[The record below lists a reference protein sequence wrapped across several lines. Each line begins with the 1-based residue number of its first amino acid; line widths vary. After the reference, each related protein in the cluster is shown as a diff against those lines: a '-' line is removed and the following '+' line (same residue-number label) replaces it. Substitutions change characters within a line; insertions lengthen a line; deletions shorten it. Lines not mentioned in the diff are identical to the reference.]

1 LEDREEKDEEED
13 DINLRAIL
21 KPSVRGGEKASSA
34 GFTRSDGKSTGKQDR
49 KILVDSSVSS
59 VKKGNGMTHRDQSG
73 IKSETKT
80 SYGAEK
86 KECLSASKS
95 TGRLELKAQ
104 VLKTK
109 VTASGMPEAPVNRPN
124 SRSSVESRPAT
135 PSHAHNGRSS
145 LDSTQ
150 IKTTKN
156 PLDKSANP
164 QCKNSK
170 SSADRPANTIS
181 GLDSKTSRN
190 RTVNSLKM
198 LDSKAVLDITS
209 HDWPSSAAFPD
220 ISDHELSSTAASLGL
235 HLANVPVSL
244 SSKVGAHIDQMESYT
259 VAFYKTI

>member
-21 KPSVRGGEKASSA
+21 KPSVRGGEKASS
-34 GFTRSDGKSTGKQDR
+34 GFTRSGGKSSGKQDR
-49 KILVDSSVSS
+49 KSLVENPIKISVE
-59 VKKGNGMTHRDQSG
+59 KRKGMTNKDQSASHG
-73 IKSETKT
+73 GTKSETKAL
-80 SYGAEK
+80 YWVEK
-86 KECLSASKS
+86 QECLSASKS
-95 TGRLELKAQ
+95 TGRPELKAQ
-104 VLKTK
+104 VLRTE
-109 VTASGMPEAPVNRPN
+109 VTASGRPEAPVNRPN
-124 SRSSVESRPAT
+124 SNSSVESRPAT

-145 LDSTQ
+145 LDSTRM
-150 IKTTKN
+150 KTIKN

-181 GLDSKTSRN
+181 GLDSKTSQN

-235 HLANVPVSL
+235 HLANVSISL
-244 SSKVGAHIDQMESYT
+244 SSKVGAHMD
-259 VAFYKTI
+259 